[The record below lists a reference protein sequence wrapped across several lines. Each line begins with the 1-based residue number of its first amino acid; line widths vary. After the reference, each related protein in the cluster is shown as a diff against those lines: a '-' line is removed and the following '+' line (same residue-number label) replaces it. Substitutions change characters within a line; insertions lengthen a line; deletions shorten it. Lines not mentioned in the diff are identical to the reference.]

1 MVKYRCLV
9 LDHDDTSV
17 DSTPTIHYPAYL
29 EMMRELRPDITPRSL
44 DEFFAVNH
52 DPGYFEHMRL
62 DLRMSEREIEREV
75 DIWRQYVAQRVPAFF
90 DGILDLLKSHRA
102 RGGAVAVV
110 SHSEREII
118 LRDYCHGDDSG
129 FLPDIIHGWD
139 PDPDRRKPSA
149 YPLRRILDELHLAP
163 VDVLVVDDLLPGI
176 TMARAL
182 GVDAVAAGWG
192 HRTPAVH
199 GAMERENV
207 PYLQEVS
214 DLAVYLSEGG

>member
-1 MVKYRCLV
+1 MKYRCLV
-9 LDHDDTSV
+9 LDHDDTTV

-29 EMMRELRPDITPRSL
+29 QMMRELRPDTAPLSL
-44 DEFFAVNH
+44 DGFFAVNH

-62 DLRMSEREIEREV
+62 DLRMSEREIEWEV

-90 DGILDLLKSHRA
+90 DGVLDILKSHRA

-118 LRDYCHGDDSG
+118 LRDYRRGDDSG

-149 YPLRRILDELHLAP
+149 YPLRRILDELQLSP
-163 VDVLVVDDLLPGI
+163 GDVLVVDDLLPGI
-176 TMARAL
+176 TMARTVGAN
-182 GVDAVAAGWG
+182 AVAAGWG
-192 HRTPAVH
+192 HHTPAVR
-199 GAMERENV
+199 GAMERANV
-207 PYLQEVS
+207 PYLEEVNH
-214 DLAVYLSEGG
+214 LVAYLSEDG